1 MRSCRQWRG
10 YCVRVGGASKL
21 RRESRL
27 SIKLSVEHVYKV
39 FGAHP
44 KRALEHIAQGQGKD
58 TIFAETGMTVGVAD
72 ASFEVQEGEVFV
84 VMGLSGS
91 GKSTLVRML
100 NRLIEPSA
108 GSIKID
114 GRDITRMSH
123 RELIELR
130 RHEISMVFQSFALMP
145 HQNVLENTAFG
156 LNVSGLERE
165 QCESRALEALDA
177 VGLKANA
184 ESFPDELS
192 GGMKQRVGLARAL
205 AVNPGVLLMD
215 EAFSALDPLIR
226 TEMQDE
232 LLRLQSEQARTVVF
246 ITHDLDEAM
255 RVGDRIAI
263 MQAGEVVQIGT
274 PEEIVRSPA
283 NEYVR
288 SFFRDVDIS
297 HVFTAGDLAR
307 RDQVTVIE
315 RPGVSIRAALT
326 RLEQYD
332 RPAAVVHD
340 RHRTYAGVVS
350 LDSLHASLKQLG
362 AEDQGAI
369 ESAFVGDIQPVDA
382 HTPLTELLGP
392 VANSRY
398 PVPVVDVN
406 RRYLGTVSRAMLLR
420 TLDRTEQG
428 AA

>member
-1 MRSCRQWRG
+1 MNT
-10 YCVRVGGASKL
+10 
-21 RRESRL
+21 
-27 SIKLSVEHVYKV
+27 KLSVEHVYKI

-44 KRALEHIAQGQGKD
+44 KRALERVNKGQGKD
-58 TIFAETGMTVGVAD
+58 QIFAETGMTVGVSD
-72 ASFEVQEGEVFV
+72 ASFEVNEGEIFV

-100 NRLIEPSA
+100 NRLIDPSSGA
-108 GSIKID
+108 IKIN
-114 GRDITRMSH
+114 GRDITKMS
-123 RELIELR
+123 RKELIELR

-145 HQNVLENTAFG
+145 HQTVLENTCFG
-156 LNVSGLERE
+156 LVTAGVDKQERE
-165 QCESRALEALDA
+165 KRALEALDA

-184 ESFPDELS
+184 DSYPDELS

-205 AVNPGVLLMD
+205 AVNPGILLMD

-263 MQAGEVVQIGT
+263 LQGGVVVQVGT
-274 PEEIVRSPA
+274 PEEIVRNPA
-283 NEYVR
+283 NDYVR
-288 SFFRDVDIS
+288 SFFRDVNVG
-297 HVFTAGDLAR
+297 HVFTAADIAR

-315 RPGVSIRAALT
+315 RAGSSVRAALS
-326 RLEQYD
+326 RLNKHD

-340 RHRTYAGVVS
+340 RS
-350 LDSLHASLKQLG
+350 
-362 AEDQGAI
+362 
-369 ESAFVGDIQPVDA
+369 
-382 HTPLTELLGP
+382 
-392 VANSRY
+392 
-398 PVPVVDVN
+398 
-406 RRYLGTVSRAMLLR
+406 RRYLGTVSADSLELCIEGLSRGEEGNIEHAFVEGVPVVESTTPLTELLEPVAESPYPVPVVDDNGRYIGTISRATLLH
-420 TLDRTEQG
+420 TLNRTEQD

>member
-1 MRSCRQWRG
+1 MARG
-10 YCVRVGGASKL
+10 A
-21 RRESRL
+21 RL
-27 SIKLSVEHVYKV
+27 NTKLSVEHVYKI

-44 KRALEHIAQGQGKD
+44 KRAMERVKKGQGKD
-58 TIFAETGMTVGVAD
+58 QIFAETGMTVGVSD
-72 ASFEVQEGEVFV
+72 AGFEVQEGEIFV

-100 NRLIEPSA
+100 NRLIEPSSGA
-108 GSIKID
+108 IKIN
-114 GRDITRMSH
+114 GRDITQMSH
-123 RELIELR
+123 KELIDLR

-145 HQNVLENTAFG
+145 HQTVLENTTFG
-156 LNVSGLERE
+156 LVTAGVDREERE
-165 QCESRALEALDA
+165 KRALEALDA

-184 ESFPDELS
+184 DSYPDELS

-205 AVNPGVLLMD
+205 AVNPSILLMD

-263 MQAGEVVQIGT
+263 MQSGEVVQVGT
-274 PEEIVRSPA
+274 PEEIVRNPA
-283 NEYVR
+283 NDYVR
-288 SFFRDVDIS
+288 SFFRDVNVG
-297 HVFTAGDLAR
+297 HVFTARDIAK

-315 RPGVSIRAALT
+315 RAGSSVRAALS
-326 RLEQYD
+326 RLNQYD

-340 RHRTYAGVVS
+340 RNRKYLGTVS
-350 LDSLHASLKQLG
+350 AESLEACIEQLAQDEEG
-362 AEDQGAI
+362 NI
-369 ESAFVGDIQPVDA
+369 EQAFVSGVPTVEA
-382 HTPLTELLGP
+382 STPLTELLEP
-392 VANSRY
+392 VAESPH
-398 PVPVVDVN
+398 PVPVVDEN
-406 RRYLGTVSRAMLLR
+406 GRYLGTISRSALLH
-420 TLDRTEQG
+420 TLNRTEHDQD

>member
-1 MRSCRQWRG
+1 MST
-10 YCVRVGGASKL
+10 
-21 RRESRL
+21 
-27 SIKLSVEHVYKV
+27 KLSVESVYKV

-44 KRALEHIAQGQGKD
+44 KRALERVRRGEGKD
-58 TIFAETGMTVGVAD
+58 EIFAATGMTLGVSD
-72 ASFEVQEGEVFV
+72 ASFDVEEGEIFV

-100 NRLIEPSA
+100 NRLIDPTA
-108 GSIKID
+108 GAIRID
-114 GRDITRMSH
+114 GRDITRM
-123 RELIELR
+123 RRKQLIELR
-130 RHEISMVFQSFALMP
+130 RREISMVFQSFALMP
-145 HQNVLENTAFG
+145 HQSVLENTAFG
-156 LNVSGLERE
+156 LNVAGVGRSERE
-165 QCESRALEALDA
+165 EKALAALDA

-184 ESFPDELS
+184 HSYPDELS

-205 AVNPGVLLMD
+205 AGNPGVLLMD

-274 PEEIVRSPA
+274 PEQIVREPA

-288 SFFRDVDIS
+288 SFFRGVDVS
-297 HVFTAGDLAR
+297 HVFTAADVAR
-307 RDQVTVIE
+307 RDQVTLIE
-315 RPGVSIRAALT
+315 RPGASVRAALN
-326 RLEQYD
+326 RLRDYD

-340 RHRTYAGVVS
+340 RNRRYQGVVS
-350 LDSLHASLKQLG
+350 IDSLMGCLEKLSRREEG
-362 AEDQGAI
+362 DI
-369 ESAFVGDIQPVDA
+369 EPAFVDGVEPVHA
-382 HTPLTELLGP
+382 ATPLTELMTQ
-392 VANSRY
+392 VAESPY
-398 PVPVVDVN
+398 PVPVVDDDG
-406 RRYLGTVSRAMLLR
+406 RYLGTISRATLLH
-420 TLDRTEQG
+420 TLDRTDKG